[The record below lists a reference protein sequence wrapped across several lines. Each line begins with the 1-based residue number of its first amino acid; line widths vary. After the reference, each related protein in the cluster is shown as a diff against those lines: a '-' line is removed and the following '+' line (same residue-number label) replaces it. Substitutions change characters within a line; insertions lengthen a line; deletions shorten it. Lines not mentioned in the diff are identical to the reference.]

1 MVARGTGRNQF
12 FAPGE
17 LPLVLL
23 AVLGTEPRH
32 GYELMAELDR
42 LFSPAYR
49 SSAGSVYPAI
59 AALDEEG
66 LIAATSTGPR
76 RTYRLT
82 AAGRG
87 ALAKRRSALAAIEVR
102 TGARLRPEEALGAA
116 LDRFVN
122 RVGALSGRLDPV
134 LVESI
139 LDGAAS
145 QIEAL
150 DGKGAADA
158 H

>member
-1 MVARGTGRNQF
+1 MPRATSRNQF

-23 AVLGTEPRH
+23 AILAAEPRH
-32 GYELMAELDR
+32 GYELMVELDR

-66 LIAATSTGPR
+66 LITSSPSSPR
-76 RTYRLT
+76 KTYRLT
-82 AAGRG
+82 SAGRA
-87 ALAKRRSALAAIEVR
+87 ALTKRRSGLAAIEVR
-102 TGARLRPEEALGAA
+102 TGARLRPEEGLSAA

-134 LVESI
+134 LVEAI

-145 QIEAL
+145 EIEAL
-150 DGKGAADA
+150 DSQGAADA

>member
-1 MVARGTGRNQF
+1 MAKGGRNQF

-23 AVLGTEPRH
+23 ALLALAPRH

-42 LFSPAYR
+42 LFAPAYR

-66 LIAATSTGPR
+66 LIAASRSGPR
-76 RTYRLT
+76 KTYRLT
-82 AAGRG
+82 SAGRT
-87 ALAKRRSALAAIEVR
+87 ALIKRRSAVAAIEVR
-102 TGARLRPEEALGAA
+102 TGARLRPEEGLGAA

-122 RVGALSGRLDPV
+122 RVTALSGRLDPE

-150 DGKGAADA
+150 DAEGAVDA